1 MGQGNPYGGG
11 PGICHIL
18 ASPRG
23 ASLVNEQKV
32 AGLVSPTD
40 VVGNI
45 KSGKRA
51 SQKRGDLRAMSV
63 ATVTWNSLRERD
75 LFIEPDL
82 TGTELREADL
92 ARANLTGANL
102 SEANLSRADL
112 TEASLA

>member
-18 ASPRG
+18 ASPLG
-23 ASLVNEQKV
+23 ASLVNGQKV

-51 SQKRGDLRAMSV
+51 SHKRGDLRSH
-63 ATVTWNSLRERD
+63 ERCHSN
-75 LFIEPDL
+75 L
-82 TGTELREADL
+82 ELVEGESPLYR
-92 ARANLTGANL
+92 ARPHQG
-102 SEANLSRADL
+102 
-112 TEASLA
+112 